1 MVQKTQINLEV
12 RAMDLKK
19 TDKNIVNATNE
30 KSELKDS
37 KSVNNKEEFSI
48 PNEAGCSHEFS
59 EGCIIREQDKD

>member
-1 MVQKTQINLEV
+1 MY
-12 RAMDLKK
+12 LKK